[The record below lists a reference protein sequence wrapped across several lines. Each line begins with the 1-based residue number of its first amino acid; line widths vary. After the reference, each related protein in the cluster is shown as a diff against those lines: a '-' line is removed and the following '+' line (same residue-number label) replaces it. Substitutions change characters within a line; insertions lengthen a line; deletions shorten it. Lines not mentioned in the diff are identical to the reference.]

1 MLEIS
6 LNQYGDK
13 FKPTKDGHG
22 VDIASQRQDELDIK
36 SVAYVRERLA
46 SGHKVKAVDLG
57 GGFGTHSINLAE
69 AGAQVTMVDLAD
81 TALGNFNK
89 AIAEKRV
96 ASEDLKF
103 IQKDFSA
110 LSDADD
116 IPKSIDLLYSQRAL
130 HYLPYQEAKKVLS
143 LMFSHMTKGGEVF
156 ISMAGYDTEY
166 GKTYPDRDKK
176 VEDRYNF
183 VTPDMQ
189 EKHGITHK
197 IVTYTEQ
204 ELEKLLKSV
213 GYTDVNVT
221 RSAFGNIK
229 ATAYKPAALAE
240 KPKSKKRS

>member
-1 MLEIS
+1 MRIKP
-6 LNQYGDK
+6 NQFPMRAVPGYYSSMEGIQIGFQTNAD
-13 FKPTKDGHG
+13 
-22 VDIASQRQDELDIK
+22 ASD
-36 SVAYVRERLA
+36 
-46 SGHKVKAVDLG
+46 
-57 GGFGTHSINLAE
+57 
-69 AGAQVTMVDLAD
+69 
-81 TALGNFNK
+81 
-89 AIAEKRV
+89 
-96 ASEDLKF
+96 EDLQF
-103 IQKDFSA
+103 YQQLGVEWAMVGINSAEQHSLDFYKRLVKRFA
-110 LSDADD
+110 
-116 IPKSIDLLYSQRAL
+116 
-130 HYLPYQEAKKVLS
+130 
-143 LMFSHMTKGGEVF
+143 
-156 ISMAGYDTEY
+156 EY
-166 GKTYPDRDKK
+166 GIKIYRLTNLSVHNVEEITLNLPGRDKK